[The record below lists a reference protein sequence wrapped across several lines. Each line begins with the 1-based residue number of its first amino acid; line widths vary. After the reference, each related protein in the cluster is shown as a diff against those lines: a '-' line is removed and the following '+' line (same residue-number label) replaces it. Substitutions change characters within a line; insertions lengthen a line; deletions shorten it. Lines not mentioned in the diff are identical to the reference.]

1 MSIFKES
8 FNEEIV
14 KTLSIRQEL
23 MGKNNRT
30 PQELS
35 FLNSNTS
42 WASLKS
48 AIDVNDDKG
57 NLAKNNVLEGGSLI
71 NGKLRYGVNPTGS
84 YSFQNSLGENNEL
97 GIRPMPGIT
106 SVTIENIGAYG
117 STRRATINYQC
128 WDVKQLDIFE
138 QLYMRP
144 GYLVLLEFGRSSY
157 LEKDSN
163 GISKLKQNTPQYDF
177 FAQQNINLLDELKKL
192 YNKSIESKGNYD
204 AFLGYVVNYGWQI
217 RPDGGYDCKT
227 EIISTGEVLESLKTN
242 YSLATNVDFLNIE
255 TGNSKFRGLLF
266 PSFPNTKINTDDLKR
281 LNEDY
286 SSNVLLGLIREVYL
300 LGYYDQAN
308 KLLPAPTDP
317 GVFSINV
324 NGKPDPVTNKP
335 KSINLFLARSQYA
348 STNDKQYKLTS
359 LNNFNCYITLE
370 SFLELLNEF
379 VIPHAQDSEGKD
391 LGVLTKLSVYDRE
404 YLNKGGESLKCLY
417 NILMTSVDPDVCL
430 IRNDIWSDIL
440 QNIDITVNIDPIHII
455 PKGYE
460 LTLGSGEA
468 NLLRVKMIDWITR
481 LSKNEVSAVDHI
493 TKNIHEVDYK
503 NWKGRNPG
511 KPDAEY
517 FKYFQQVYQTVR
529 GGLNPESKIQSSRT
543 IVTQGGES
551 TTIDEEKSILPIRS
565 WNYLRSYPNLVK
577 TLRKEFN
584 AEQKKDLKF
593 INLVRGRYPGVL
605 TPEQKFILEGLSNTS
620 NDAILDTALD
630 QFQST
635 ANKGIQAA
643 KKVEETKK
651 SINEVG
657 NNYKRFLHNIPK
669 SFVAGTEMSKQP
681 IVAET
686 EMGKR
691 KFGEIKN
698 IYLNLKYLYSLT
710 NDPNLKTQDPQGKN
724 SLLLSQLITT
734 MLKDVQASIGNVN
747 DFELHID
754 DKDGVGRIIDLNYIS
769 REGTPFQFEIGSN
782 KSIIR
787 DLKLESKIFSD
798 QVSMI
803 AISAQGDSGRLG
815 LDNSTLV
822 AFNKGI
828 TDRLIPKKDSPS
840 VISQNDKA
848 ETLIA
853 SLSSLTS
860 QFFSPYMLNYWSK
873 DGGKFT
879 SENSTSFKD
888 YLRDIIVFFTDK
900 YNTDNKKSMLLPSL
914 ISFTM
919 DGIAGLVIGN
929 LFTIDKT
936 FIPKSYKEEDK
947 EVGYII
953 VKVGHQIQN
962 NDWTT
967 NIEGIQN
974 IPEKNPKPITNPTQF
989 SLVVTYEPL
998 TGNIITGTIV
1008 ADGVISSSTT
1018 DFNTICKSI
1027 INNLE
1032 GGYYHPDML
1041 KDGRIK
1047 DSRFD
1052 TSGETMFGIDRKNSA
1067 SDIGVSSQGKEFWNL
1082 IDQQNARKNW
1092 KHLYIPPDDPL
1103 KTKLLDL
1110 ACAAIKTR
1118 YDAWSVRYFTNK
1130 TLLGLVNSNGKL
1142 KFNFIYACW
1151 NGEGFFKKWA
1161 SDAES
1166 AYQQGIT
1173 NADQLAIL
1181 ITQKRVNSSLSLIK
1195 QGGDKISKL
1204 LGISIS

>member
-8 FNEEIV
+8 LNEEII

-42 WASLKS
+42 WVSLKS
-48 AIDVNDDKG
+48 AINVDG
-57 NLAKNNVLEGGSLI
+57 NADLAKNNILEGGSLI
-71 NGKLRYGVNPTGS
+71 NGKLRYGVNSTGS
-84 YSFQNSLGENNEL
+84 YSFQNSLGEKNEL

-117 STRRATINYQC
+117 STRKATINYQC

-144 GYLVLLEFGRSSY
+144 GYLVLLEFGRTTY

-163 GISKLKQNTPQYDF
+163 GISKLKQNISQYNF
-177 FAQQNINLLDELKKL
+177 FEKENINLLNELKNL
-192 YNKSIESKGNYD
+192 YDKSIESKGNYD

-227 EIISTGEVLESLKTN
+227 EVISTGEVLESLKTN
-242 YSLATNVDFLNIE
+242 YSLATNVNFQSIE

-266 PSFPNTKINTDDLKR
+266 PSFLKTEISTDDLKR

-286 SSNVLLGLIREVYL
+286 SSNILLGLIREVYL

-317 GVFSINV
+317 GVFSIT
-324 NGKPDPVTNKP
+324 GKLDPVTKKP
-335 KSINLFLARSQYA
+335 KSIDLFLARSQYA
-348 STNDKQYKLTS
+348 STNDGQYKLTS
-359 LNNFNCYITLE
+359 TNNFNCYITLE

-379 VIPHAQDSEGKD
+379 VIPHAKDLGEND
-391 LGVLTKLSVYDRE
+391 LGVLTKLSVYNRE
-404 YLNKGGESLKCLY
+404 YLNKGKESLKCLY

-430 IRNDIWSDIL
+430 IKNDIWSDIL
-440 QNIDITVNIDPIHII
+440 QNIDIAVNIDPIVIV

-460 LTLGSGEA
+460 LTLGGGEA
-468 NLLRVKMIDWITR
+468 ELLREKMIDWLTR
-481 LSKNEVSAVDHI
+481 LSKNEVSAIDRI
-493 TKNIHEVDYK
+493 TKNIHDVDYK
-503 NWKGRNPG
+503 NWKEKNPG

-517 FKYFQQVYQTVR
+517 FKFFQQVYQTVR
-529 GGLNPESKIQSSRT
+529 GGLNPEIKIQSSRT

-565 WNYLRSYPNLVK
+565 WNYLRSYPNLVV

-593 INLVRGRYPGVL
+593 IDLVRGRYPGIL
-605 TPEQKFILEGLSNTS
+605 TPEQKFIIEGLSNTS

-630 QFQST
+630 QSQST

-669 SFVAGTEMSKQP
+669 SFVVGTETG
-681 IVAET
+681 E
-686 EMGKR
+686 R

-698 IYLNLKYLYSLT
+698 IYLNLKYLYSLS
-710 NDPNLKTQDPQGKN
+710 NDPNLKTQDSQGKN

-747 DFELHID
+747 NFELHID
-754 DKDGVGRIIDLNYIS
+754 DRDGVGRIIDLNYVNK
-769 REGTPFQFEIGSN
+769 EKENFTFELGTN

-840 VISQNDKA
+840 VIRNNESEN
-848 ETLIA
+848 LIA

-860 QFFSPYMLNYWSK
+860 QFFSPYMLNYW
-873 DGGKFT
+873 DGEGGKFS

-900 YNTDNKKSMLLPSL
+900 YNTDNKQSMILPTQ
-914 ISFTM
+914 ISFTIN
-919 DGIAGLVIGN
+919 GIAGLVIGN
-929 LFTIDKT
+929 LFSINKD
-936 FIPKSYKEEDK
+936 FIPKSYKTNKKDL
-947 EVGYII
+947 GYII

-967 NIEGIQN
+967 TIDGYPFIPDDEGLTIS
-974 IPEKNPKPITNPTQF
+974 NPTQF
-989 SLVVTYEPL
+989 SLVITYEPL
-998 TGNIITGTIV
+998 TGNIISKVTSASLTKEAAYDKAENENPGFKNKVKEVAKAIGAAEMDLVKIMFIESARTLNPGIRNSIGCVGLIQFCPDSEGGSTKTIGRNKYLLSDLQKMNRIQQMDVVKEYFNSLGYNGSKPLSLTDMYLSTFYPV
-1008 ADGVISSSTT
+1008 AVGKPSNFIIGSERKNKNYQFLVAQQNPSIAADSTV
-1018 DFNTICKSI
+1018 S
-1027 INNLE
+1027 INNR
-1032 GGYYHPDML
+1032 
-1041 KDGRIK
+1041 KV
-1047 DSRFD
+1047 
-1052 TSGETMFGIDRKNSA
+1052 IDVRA
-1067 SDIGVSSQGKEFWNL
+1067 V
-1082 IDQQNARKNW
+1082 
-1092 KHLYIPPDDPL
+1092 
-1103 KTKLLDL
+1103 TKF
-1110 ACAAIKTR
+1110 I
-1118 YDAWSVRYFTNK
+1118 NK
-1130 TLLGLVNSNGKL
+1130 
-1142 KFNFIYACW
+1142 
-1151 NGEGFFKKWA
+1151 
-1161 SDAES
+1161 
-1166 AYQQGIT
+1166 
-1173 NADQLAIL
+1173 
-1181 ITQKRVNSSLSLIK
+1181 
-1195 QGGDKISKL
+1195 
-1204 LGISIS
+1204 

>member
-8 FNEEIV
+8 LNEEII

-42 WASLKS
+42 WVSLKS
-48 AIDVNDDKG
+48 AINVDG
-57 NLAKNNVLEGGSLI
+57 NADLAKNNILEGGSLI
-71 NGKLRYGVNPTGS
+71 NGKLRYGVNSTGS
-84 YSFQNSLGENNEL
+84 YSFQNSLGEKNEL

-117 STRRATINYQC
+117 STRKATINYQC

-144 GYLVLLEFGRSSY
+144 GYLVLLEFGRTTY

-163 GISKLKQNTPQYDF
+163 GISKLKQNMPQYNF
-177 FAQQNINLLDELKKL
+177 FEKENINLLNELKNL
-192 YNKSIESKGNYD
+192 YDKSIESKGNYD

-242 YSLATNVDFLNIE
+242 YSLATNVNFQSIE

-266 PSFPNTKINTDDLKR
+266 PSFLKTEISTDDLKR

-286 SSNVLLGLIREVYL
+286 SSNILLGLIREVYL

-317 GVFSINV
+317 GVFSIT
-324 NGKPDPVTNKP
+324 GKLDPVTKNP
-335 KSINLFLARSQYA
+335 KSIDLFLARSQYA
-348 STNDKQYKLTS
+348 STNDGQYKLTS
-359 LNNFNCYITLE
+359 TNNFNCYITLE

-379 VIPHAQDSEGKD
+379 VIPHAKDLGEND
-391 LGVLTKLSVYDRE
+391 LGVLTKLSVYNRE
-404 YLNKGGESLKCLY
+404 YLNKGKESLKCLY

-440 QNIDITVNIDPIHII
+440 QNIDITVNIDPIQPI
-455 PKGYE
+455 P
-460 LTLGSGEA
+460 LGNADLQGGEA
-468 NLLRVKMIDWITR
+468 IKLRNKIVEWIPTILDIR
-481 LSKNEVSAVDHI
+481 SSKNKDYSNLILNIHSYKENWINEGI
-493 TKNIHEVDYK
+493 TKGENRSINQFFQFLQK
-503 NWKGRNPG
+503 N
-511 KPDAEY
+511 
-517 FKYFQQVYQTVR
+517 YQIVR
-529 GGLNPESKIQSSRT
+529 GGISRETSTIISNVIEGEDSQRSGGETITKSFEIRAWNYNGDIQSLRSKLRSEFSVTEDVYFKDLFRSGVGAINVGNTSGQKETWNGIIESK
-543 IVTQGGES
+543 
-551 TTIDEEKSILPIRS
+551 
-565 WNYLRSYPNLVK
+565 N
-577 TLRKEFN
+577 
-584 AEQKKDLKF
+584 
-593 INLVRGRYPGVL
+593 
-605 TPEQKFILEGLSNTS
+605 NT
-620 NDAILDTALD
+620 ILDDQLD
-630 QFQST
+630 NELTT

-643 KKVEETKK
+643 KKAEEAKK

-669 SFVAGTEMSKQP
+669 SFVVGTE
-681 IVAET
+681 I
-686 EMGKR
+686 GKR

-698 IYLNLKYLYSLT
+698 IYLNLKYLYSLS
-710 NDPNLKTQDPQGKN
+710 NDPNLKTQDSQGKN

-747 DFELHID
+747 NFELHID
-754 DKDGVGRIIDLNYIS
+754 DRDGVGRIIDLNYVNK
-769 REGTPFQFEIGSN
+769 EKENFTFELGTN

-840 VISQNDKA
+840 VIRNNESEN
-848 ETLIA
+848 LIA

-860 QFFSPYMLNYWSK
+860 QFFSPYMLNYW
-873 DGGKFT
+873 DGEGGKFS

-900 YNTDNKKSMLLPSL
+900 YNTDNKQSMILPTQ
-914 ISFTM
+914 ISFTI

-929 LFTIDKT
+929 LFSINKD
-936 FIPKSYKEEDK
+936 FIPKSYKTSKKDL
-947 EVGYII
+947 GYII

-967 NIEGIQN
+967 TIDGYPFIPDDEGLTIS
-974 IPEKNPKPITNPTQF
+974 NPTQF
-989 SLVVTYEPL
+989 SLVITYEPL
-998 TGNIITGTIV
+998 TGNIISKVTPASLTKEAAYDKAENENPGFKNKVKEVAKAIGAAEMDLVKIMFIESAKTLNPGIRNSIGCVGLIQFCPDSEGGSTKTIGRNKYLLSDLQKMNRIQQMDVVKEYFNSLGYNGSKPLSLTDMYLSTFYPV
-1008 ADGVISSSTT
+1008 AVGKPSNFIIGSERKNKNYQFLVAQQNPSIAADSTV
-1018 DFNTICKSI
+1018 S
-1027 INNLE
+1027 INNR
-1032 GGYYHPDML
+1032 
-1041 KDGRIK
+1041 KV
-1047 DSRFD
+1047 
-1052 TSGETMFGIDRKNSA
+1052 IDVRA
-1067 SDIGVSSQGKEFWNL
+1067 V
-1082 IDQQNARKNW
+1082 
-1092 KHLYIPPDDPL
+1092 
-1103 KTKLLDL
+1103 TKF
-1110 ACAAIKTR
+1110 I
-1118 YDAWSVRYFTNK
+1118 NK
-1130 TLLGLVNSNGKL
+1130 
-1142 KFNFIYACW
+1142 
-1151 NGEGFFKKWA
+1151 
-1161 SDAES
+1161 
-1166 AYQQGIT
+1166 
-1173 NADQLAIL
+1173 
-1181 ITQKRVNSSLSLIK
+1181 
-1195 QGGDKISKL
+1195 
-1204 LGISIS
+1204 

>member
-8 FNEEIV
+8 LNEEII

-48 AIDVNDDKG
+48 AVDIDG
-57 NLAKNNVLEGGSLI
+57 TANLAKNNVLEGGSLI
-71 NGKLRYGVNPTGS
+71 NGKLREGVGANGA
-84 YSFQNSLGENNEL
+84 YSFQNSLGESNEL

-117 STRRATINYQC
+117 STRKATINYQC

-144 GYLVLLEFGRSSY
+144 GYLVLLEFGRTTY

-163 GISKLKQNTPQYDF
+163 GISKLKQNMPQYNF
-177 FAQQNINLLDELKKL
+177 FEKENINLLNELKNL
-192 YNKSIESKGNYD
+192 YDKSIESKGNYD

-242 YSLATNVDFLNIE
+242 YSLATNVNFQSIE

-266 PSFPNTKINTDDLKR
+266 PSFPNTKISTDDLKR

-286 SSNVLLGLIREVYL
+286 SSNILLGLIREVYL

-308 KLLPAPTDP
+308 KLLPTPTDP
-317 GVFSINV
+317 GVFSIT
-324 NGKPDPVTNKP
+324 GKLDPVTKKP
-335 KSINLFLARSQYA
+335 KSIDLFLARSQYA
-348 STNDKQYKLTS
+348 STNDGQYKLTS
-359 LNNFNCYITLE
+359 TNNFNCYITLE

-379 VIPHAQDSEGKD
+379 VIPHAKDLGEND
-391 LGVLTKLSVYDRE
+391 LGVLTKLSVYNRE
-404 YLNKGGESLKCLY
+404 YLNKGEESLKCLY

-430 IRNDIWSDIL
+430 IKNDIWSDIL
-440 QNIDITVNIDPIHII
+440 QNIDITVNIDPIYII

-460 LTLGSGEA
+460 LTLNTSEA
-468 NLLRVKMIDWITR
+468 STLREKIKGFIIQS
-481 LSKNEVSAVDHI
+481 LNSKNNINVID
-493 TKNIHEVDYK
+493 NIHIDYE

-511 KPDAEY
+511 KPDTEY
-517 FKYFQQVYQTVR
+517 FKFFQQVYQTVR
-529 GGLNPESKIQSSRT
+529 GGLNPQTEYTKSGTKGTGEFSESINTGSDK
-543 IVTQGGES
+543 VA
-551 TTIDEEKSILPIRS
+551 DEKVISKPSRS
-565 WNYLRSYPNLVK
+565 WNYLRSYPTLVE

-584 AEQKKDLKF
+584 VEQKKDLKF
-593 INLVRGRYPGVL
+593 IDLLKGTLPNYTND
-605 TPEQKFILEGLSNTS
+605 TPNQKFVIDRLSNTS

-630 QFQST
+630 QSQST

-657 NNYKRFLHNIPK
+657 NNYKRFLANVPK
-669 SFVAGTEMSKQP
+669 SFVVGTETG
-681 IVAET
+681 E
-686 EMGKR
+686 R

-698 IYLNLKYLYSLT
+698 IYLNLKYLYSLS
-710 NDPNLKTQDPQGKN
+710 NDPNLKTQDSQGKN

-747 DFELHID
+747 NFELHID
-754 DKDGVGRIIDLNYIS
+754 DRDGVGRIIDLNYVNK
-769 REGTPFQFEIGSN
+769 EKENFTFELGTN

-840 VISQNDKA
+840 VIRNNESEN
-848 ETLIA
+848 LIA

-860 QFFSPYMLNYWSK
+860 QFFSPYMLNYW
-873 DGGKFT
+873 DGEGGKFS

-900 YNTDNKKSMLLPSL
+900 YNTDNKQSMILPTQ
-914 ISFTM
+914 ISFTI

-929 LFTIDKT
+929 LFSINKD
-936 FIPKSYKEEDK
+936 FIPKSYKTSKKDL
-947 EVGYII
+947 GYII

-967 NIEGIQN
+967 TIDGYPFIPDEGLTIS
-974 IPEKNPKPITNPTQF
+974 NPTQF

-1041 KDGRIK
+1041 KDGRVQ
-1047 DSRFD
+1047 DGRYGN
-1052 TSGETMFGIDRKNSA
+1052 SGETMFGIDRKNSA
-1067 SDIGVSSQGKEFWNL
+1067 SDIGVSSPGKEFWNI

-1092 KHLYIPPDDPL
+1092 KHLYIPPDQL
-1103 KTKLLDL
+1103 KTKLLNL

-1130 TLLGLVNSNGKL
+1130 TLLGLVNSNGRL

-1161 SDAES
+1161 SDVES
-1166 AYQQGIT
+1166 AYQQGTT